1 MAMITNRLLLAILL
15 GSIPVTAGC
24 HSSDG
29 PTIDTA
35 LNEYENGSISLAK
48 LDAQEIYQR
57 GGSDA
62 PEAAWVIGLCDY
74 RHGRMVAAREAFQ
87 LAASSPSPELS
98 ARAKAMIGQTL
109 LEDGQPAA
117 AAIQFEHAWPELRG
131 DDRASCATHAAT
143 AWALAGRDDLASEW
157 ARKSRLAPTP
167 PTSTLAADQTRTSPA
182 RNDDGTFTLQFG
194 AFKKAEGARRAQE
207 QLTGMSNRSGLGAPR
222 IRTRTDRHGGTLYL
236 VQLGSFETRQ
246 QAIRASRS
254 LAPDSLMVVTVDT
267 TS

>member
-1 MAMITNRLLLAILL
+1 MTMIPNRLLLAILL
-15 GSIPVTAGC
+15 SSITLAAGC

-29 PTIDTA
+29 PTIDSA
-35 LNEYENGSISLAK
+35 LGEYENGSISLAK
-48 LDAQEIYQR
+48 FDAQEIYQR

-62 PEAAWVIGLCDY
+62 PEAAWIIGLCDY

-117 AAIQFEHAWPELRG
+117 AAVQFEHAWPELRG
-131 DDRASCATHAAT
+131 DDRTSCATHAAT

-157 ARKSRLAPTP
+157 ARKSRLAPA
-167 PTSTLAADQTRTSPA
+167 PTTDALVATRNATASTSSE
-182 RNDDGTFTLQFG
+182 DGSFTLQFG
-194 AFKKAEGARRAQE
+194 AFKKAEGARRAQK
-207 QLTGMSNRSGLGAPR
+207 QLTDMSSRSGLGAPR

-254 LAPDSLMVVTVDT
+254 LAPESLLVVTVDT
-267 TS
+267 